1 MPIMCSGTVLDV
13 LRVQTYDM
21 ILIIQDTQM
30 PSKVKFHE
38 GWIRLHKQRE
48 GKTFHTRSQILK

>member
-1 MPIMCSGTVLDV
+1 MCSGTVLDV